1 MTLSSGTMQSTDID
15 VTENVLTEED
25 LTRLAELRG
34 ELDRQPRERH
44 RLIPLL
50 QMVQAKL
57 GFLPEPAVLM
67 VADHLGLG
75 PSEVYGVATFY
86 NQFRFTPPGR
96 NPIRV
101 CLGTA
106 CHVKGGDIILEN
118 FERKLEIKEGE
129 TTADREFSI
138 ERVACVGCCAL
149 APVALVGETLHGN
162 MMPSKVEGLILRVHI
177 EKEKAER
184 ERQRNESNQ

>member
-1 MTLSSGTMQSTDID
+1 MQSTDID
-15 VTENVLTEED
+15 VTETPLTEED
-25 LTRLAELRG
+25 LVKLTELRG
-34 ELDRQPRERH
+34 ELNRQPRERH

-75 PSEVYGVATFY
+75 ASDVYGVATFY

-96 NPIRV
+96 HPIRV

-106 CHVKGGDIILEN
+106 CHVKGGDIILESAP
-118 FERKLEIKEGE
+118 GE
-129 TTADREFSI
+129 
-138 ERVACVGCCAL
+138 
-149 APVALVGETLHGN
+149 N
-162 MMPSKVEGLILRVHI
+162 
-177 EKEKAER
+177 
-184 ERQRNESNQ
+184 N